1 MEAESLFERLRKC
14 VSGEC
19 LGVECRDAP
28 FSAKRVASLGDMV
41 SGTMSDL
48 PAGEGRKPDLAL
60 LNVGLDALKPD
71 LACNMAPSQSQS
83 HACYACANKVAQSV
97 SAFSD
102 ADVCIRQQANVID
115 ACKLLVA
122 CCKPCASAEVAAQ
135 HISHGAYS
143 W

>member
-1 MEAESLFERLRKC
+1 MEAESLFERLREC

-19 LGVECRDAP
+19 LGLECRDAP

-60 LNVGLDALKPD
+60 LSAGLDALKPD

-83 HACYACANKVAQSV
+83 HSCVMHAPTRLPNPSALFKMRMCAYDSKLMSSMPAV
-97 SAFSD
+97 
-102 ADVCIRQQANVID
+102 
-115 ACKLLVA
+115 LLVT
-122 CCKPCASAEVAAQ
+122 CRKPCASTEVCSAAY
-135 HISHGAYS
+135 IPWGI
-143 W
+143 